1 MFFPSFSSLIL
12 TGGKTLIFPLS
23 SEFKCPLP
31 GWTREYFASNCPLS
45 PSHKKNRN
53 KTRFKPRPLPR
64 RPGHQDPPERR
75 RRRPGRTATARRRRR
90 REGLKSAPLDEEHR
104 VILLIQ
110 IVPNSIESNVLLLFK
125 FCFQIPPS

>member
-45 PSHKKNRN
+45 PSHKKKIETKPGSSHGLCLDDLDI
-53 KTRFKPRPLPR
+53 KTLLRDGDDDPDEQRQ
-64 RPGHQDPPERR
+64 QDDGGGE
-75 RRRPGRTATARRRRR
+75 
-90 REGLKSAPLDEEHR
+90 K
-104 VILLIQ
+104 V
-110 IVPNSIESNVLLLFK
+110 
-125 FCFQIPPS
+125 